1 VEEVLESR
9 PPASPVCRIEAG
21 FGYLPISPINRGN
34 EPLPRRGIRGAV
46 AGEGQ
51 VGQEAAKVRMEGG
64 TVTD

>member
-1 VEEVLESR
+1 
-9 PPASPVCRIEAG
+9 VCRIEAG

-46 AGEGQ
+46 DGEGQ